1 MPAAPSRPEV
11 VILGAGLAGLTAAY
25 ELRDRDVVVLEA
37 RDRVGGRTL
46 SGERGANWYNS
57 GAQFVWDRRTLD
69 LCASLGLDVIA
80 GDGAKSAVFVN
91 GRLAVAPDPYRL
103 LLKMPISWR
112 DKLTFATTITRL
124 RRTASR
130 MHGLD
135 ATLDAASLADLIGPS
150 AGVTRDILE
159 MATTSGTGLGADEV
173 SGAIGLGYAIHL
185 FGGDVNDTLKAV
197 RGGTQQ
203 ISRAI
208 TQAIDPERV
217 MLGCRAMTVEQGSDR
232 VTVRYR
238 RSDGSTEAIE
248 ADACVVAITADAA
261 LELLPNL
268 PEAKRSALER
278 MVPYAPIV
286 SVAWVAENESGAP
299 WDGLLAVPAIG
310 LSFELFSNNA
320 FFAKRGVSAVTLST
334 GLRAEALAALDDAGV
349 VARVRADVLKMFPD
363 AGGLLGRA
371 WTRVERWRGLPRFT
385 RGWLARREA
394 LREPVGRM
402 HFCGDY
408 TAQPGTPGAVGSGHH
423 AARAVRE
430 MLGTNGA

>member
-1 MPAAPSRPEV
+1 MPRSGSRPEIV
-11 VILGAGLAGLTAAY
+11 VIGAGLAGLTAAY
-25 ELRDRDVVVLEA
+25 ELRDRDVVVLES

-46 SGERGANWYNS
+46 SGERDGTWYNS
-57 GAQFVWDRRTLD
+57 GAQFVWDQRTLD
-69 LCASLGLDVIA
+69 LCRSLAIDVI
-80 GDGAKSAVFVN
+80 GGTGAKSAVFVN
-91 GRLAVAPDPYRL
+91 GRLAVASDPYRL
-103 LLKMPISWR
+103 LLKMPVSWR

-124 RRTASR
+124 RRIASR

-135 ATLDAASLADLIGPS
+135 ATLDARSLADVIGPS

-159 MATTSGTGLGADEV
+159 MATTSGTGLAASDV

-203 ISRAI
+203 ISKAI

-217 MLGCRAMTVEQGSDR
+217 MVGCSAVAIEQGDGR
-232 VTVRYR
+232 VTVQYR
-238 RSDGSTEAIE
+238 RSDGGSEAVD
-248 ADACVVAITADAA
+248 ADACIVAVPADAV

-268 PEAKRSALER
+268 PDGKRSALEQ

-286 SVAWVAENESGAP
+286 SVAWVVDRAERAP

-320 FFAKRGVSAVTLST
+320 FFAGHGVSAVTLAT
-334 GLRAEALAALDDAGV
+334 GPRAEALAGLDDEGV
-349 VARVRADVLKMFPD
+349 VTIVRADLLKMFPD
-363 AGGLLGRA
+363 AGDLLGRA
-371 WTRVERWRGLPRFT
+371 WTRVERWQGLPRFT
-385 RGWLARREA
+385 RGWLARRQA
-394 LREPVGRM
+394 LREPVGRVY
-402 HFCGDY
+402 FCGDY

-430 MLGTNGA
+430 ALRPSG